1 MRRKMKMKMKMKQ
14 EEDDK
19 DHEDDD
25 FFWSFQPL
33 LALIKS
39 GTSMDCVEALKGL
52 QARDDG
58 EGGVVPIFL
67 R

>member
-1 MRRKMKMKMKMKQ
+1 MTRTTRTTNVFIIPATFTF
-14 EEDDK
+14 E
-19 DHEDDD
+19 
-25 FFWSFQPL
+25 
-33 LALIKS
+33 KS

-58 EGGVVPIFL
+58 GVGVPIFL